1 MSFWEILKAA
11 GVPALLLGLI
21 VTTWIQTRAV
31 KRGVQALL
39 RDRLLQGY
47 KYYRAQGWA
56 DEDDRTNLENVYVQ
70 YHSLGANGV
79 MDNLRKRFLD
89 LPLQP
94 ANPTLPAPQTPAA
107 VQPVPAAASSIT
119 QPATTSIK

>member
-21 VTTWIQTRAV
+21 ITTWVQTRAV

-94 ANPTLPAPQTPAA
+94 VNPTLPAPQMPAA
-107 VQPVPAAASSIT
+107 VQPVPAAASSTI
-119 QPATTSIK
+119 QPATTTIK